1 MRIGF
6 PVIPW
11 CSNIQPPVSSCQDQ
25 LAADMYNFFSKEGDY
40 ARYFVTVSTL
50 CREKQTCFR
59 GNVHSCGGS
68 RGKKKTACVSHFIH
82 FAIISFKCLSDWTLP
97 SFPPLSPHI
106 ISLCGFLFLQLLE
119 AQADYHKKSL
129 TVLENVLPTVQ
140 AQQGNITCDQAR
152 HRCKRKKSRT
162 KKGSMRGMT
171 GELCVC
177 FAKNANVVFI

>member
-97 SFPPLSPHI
+97 SFPPLPLHI
-106 ISLCGFLFLQLLE
+106 HFSLWFFVSAALRG
-119 AQADYHKKSL
+119 SGG
-129 TVLENVLPTVQ
+129 LPQKVSH
-140 AQQGNITCDQAR
+140 C
-152 HRCKRKKSRT
+152 
-162 KKGSMRGMT
+162 T
-171 GELCVC
+171 GEC
-177 FAKNANVVFI
+177 FANRPGAAR